1 MADSIASITYSI
13 ALSASRTTFAFLQ
26 ISSSCELFFRTSPFI
41 FLVFS
46 YSNQETSTSTC
57 TMNLLF
63 LYILEQNPSPC
74 YIIKICNIRSKLYR
88 TSKLI
93 FCIHQPNETQKFMFR
108 IIIWNS
114 TICRVLFSKTFHS
127 PKTLTNSQEFSKFCL
142 KWLMYRWMGCNGQ
155 G

>member
-41 FLVFS
+41 SLVFS
-46 YSNQETSTSTC
+46 YSNQETSPSTY

-63 LYILEQNPSPC
+63 LYILEQNLSPC
-74 YIIKICNIRSKLYR
+74 CIIKICNIRSKLYR

-93 FCIHQPNETQKFMFR
+93 FCIHQPNETQKCMFR
-108 IIIWNS
+108 NQHMELNHLQS
-114 TICRVLFSKTFHS
+114 TKTFRS
-127 PKTLTNSQEFSKFCL
+127 PKRLTNSQEFSKFCL
-142 KWLMYRWMGCNGQ
+142 K
-155 G
+155 